1 MGKNETKLD
10 EFDLNELMT
19 NYHKLQLYYLKYND
33 IDDEDI
39 LNRLNGALWV
49 IIIGASIKYENVRDF
64 IPPEMI
70 SDVNALAGKN
80 LAQYIDKIAD
90 EVDARIFAM
99 EL

>member
-1 MGKNETKLD
+1 
-10 EFDLNELMT
+10 
-19 NYHKLQLYYLKYND
+19 
-33 IDDEDI
+33 
-39 LNRLNGALWV
+39 
-49 IIIGASIKYENVRDF
+49 
-64 IPPEMI
+64 MI